1 MPGPHT
7 VLKSITT
14 AVKESDR
21 LPQET
26 SYSTYELDTDG
37 GQANVRPP
45 VVEVTAPDVIKA
57 DRNHTDFYTYAT
69 DEQGNHIGRIYKA
82 TFEMDVEIDVW
93 TAEGDRYDPHELGR
107 AVRTA
112 LYRYDARQRSEQL
125 PDPDTPSQKIENVS
139 HFWIS
144 DGGMRNDLTMTPALR
159 RWRMTADVW
168 FQETINTAEEY
179 GPSGYIARVISGDG
193 DVIASTDG
201 SETTEMEPADADGST
216 IVFDATPNTDS
227 PADNY

>member
-1 MPGPHT
+1 MPSPQT

-14 AVKESDR
+14 AIDESGR
-21 LPQET
+21 LPDAT

-57 DRNHTDFYTYAT
+57 DRNHTDFYKYAT
-69 DEQGNHIGRIYKA
+69 DDMGNHIGRIYRA

-93 TAEGDRYDPHELGR
+93 TAEGDRYDADELGR
-107 AVRTA
+107 AVRMA
-112 LYRYDARQRSEQL
+112 LYRYDARQRDEQL
-125 PDPDTPSQKIENVS
+125 PDPDTPSQDIENVP

-159 RWRMTADVW
+159 RWRTTADVW
-168 FQETINTAEEY
+168 FQEIVNTAEEY
-179 GPSGYIARVISGDG
+179 GADDRIVNVVTPDSAEGIGD
-193 DVIASTDG
+193 AQ
-201 SETTEMEPADADGST
+201 
-216 IVFDATPNTDS
+216 IVLDATENNDS